1 MRRRIAGSPE
11 AHHEN
16 EAGKRWQGR
25 ELEDALNGGKVRQS
39 AVGNLDGGEC
49 GGVRQAAA
57 VDESNVEEVCGVAV
71 SHRQRR
77 AEYLPD
83 GHGYSGLGCALA
95 EGTEENTIKGGLAFA
110 AGDGWIKS
118 GG

>member
-25 ELEDALNGGKVRQS
+25 ELEDALDGGKERQS
-39 AVGNLDGGEC
+39 AVGNLDGGES
-49 GGVRQAAA
+49 GGVGQAAA
-57 VDESNVEEVCGVAV
+57 VDESDVEAVCGVAV

-83 GHGYSGLGCALA
+83 GHGYSGLGSALA
-95 EGTEENTIKGGLAFA
+95 EGSEGAQLR
-110 AGDGWIKS
+110 GDSHSQRGMAR
-118 GG
+118 